1 MKLVEYARYDALGL
15 AELVRAKQVSPSEL
29 RAAATEASA
38 RLNGELNFLVGE
50 PVALPSPAPTEDVP
64 FAGVP
69 TLIKDIGAAVAGLP
83 QEMGC
88 ALAQGLTPDR
98 DSELTRRLRA
108 AGLVIIGRSATPELG
123 GTFTTEPK
131 TTGATKNPW
140 DLTRSVGGSSGGA
153 AAAVASGAVPVA
165 HAGDSAGSIRV
176 PAHCC
181 GVFGL
186 KPTRGRNPTGP
197 QAGEVNAGLTVAH
210 VLTRTVRDSAAVLD
224 ATAGPDAGCRYAAP
238 PSGGTFLSAARRA
251 PARLRIAVS
260 LGSPLADRVSS
271 DVRDAARAT
280 ATLCARLGHHVEEAA
295 PSFDPETFVETLETI
310 WCANIHHSVRKLEA
324 ATGRKADRDTLEA
337 STLAMTRLGAEI
349 SSNAYLGAL
358 DRMNAISRQIGT
370 FFETYDVLVT
380 PTLSQAAP
388 KLGVIDADAPVTDMA
403 RYLRD
408 LLGLAAFTAQYN
420 MTGQPAMTMPL
431 HQNAAGL
438 PIGTQMVG
446 RYAAE
451 EALFSLAG
459 QLEQAL
465 PWRDRHPA
473 IGIF

>member
-1 MKLVEYARYDALGL
+1 
-15 AELVRAKQVSPSEL
+15 
-29 RAAATEASA
+29 
-38 RLNGELNFLVGE
+38 
-50 PVALPSPAPTEDVP
+50 
-64 FAGVP
+64 
-69 TLIKDIGAAVAGLP
+69 KDIGATVAGVP
-83 QEMGC
+83 QELGC
-88 ALAQGLTPDR
+88 ALARGLTPSI

-108 AGLVIIGRSATPELG
+108 AGLVIVGRSATPELG

-131 TTGATKNPW
+131 TTGATRNPW
-140 DLTRSVGGSSGGA
+140 DLTRSVGGSSGGG
-153 AAAVASGAVPVA
+153 AAAVASGAIPIA

-224 ATAGPDAGCRYAAP
+224 ATAGPDAGCRYATPAP
-238 PSGGTFLSAARRA
+238 DGTFLSAVRRA
-251 PARLRIAVS
+251 PRRLRIAVS
-260 LGSPLADRVSS
+260 PGSPLSSRVCAE
-271 DVRDAARAT
+271 VGDAAHAT
-280 ATLCARLGHHVEEAA
+280 AALCAQLGHDVEEAGPA
-295 PSFDPETFVETLETI
+295 FDAEMFVETLKTI
-310 WCANIHHSVRKLEA
+310 WCANIYHSVRKLAA
-324 ATGRKADRDTLEA
+324 ATGRKADRTTLEA
-337 STLAMTRLGAEI
+337 STLAMARFGAEI
-349 SSNAYLGAL
+349 SSDAYLGAL
-358 DRMNAISRQIGT
+358 DQMNAISRQIGA
-370 FFETYDVLVT
+370 FFETYDILVT
-380 PTLSQAAP
+380 PTLSQVAP
-388 KLGVIDADAPVTDMA
+388 KLGAVDADAPVTDIT
-403 RYLRD
+403 RYLAD

-431 HQNAAGL
+431 HRSAAGL

-451 EALFSLAG
+451 ETLFSLAG

-473 IGIF
+473 TGIF